1 MRINFR
7 RKYRKIHRAVL
18 VAKETLRKQPNTER
32 TALLLC
38 HALEKGMG
46 MPSVKVGF
54 GKEKAD
60 RLVNHLKTLI
70 TEGKQD
76 SYAVQESLAIL
87 KAYCDFQ
94 DQCHVEMGDIKT
106 ETIQLYQKYH
116 RYCEGGYQIL
126 SYDGEFS
133 QGSSIDY
140 ASFVNSRHS
149 MRTYSQEAISRQE
162 LLGVMELA
170 KRAPSACN
178 RQPWKFY
185 CSERAETNQKIM
197 RAVPP
202 QPFLEDIPYY
212 GVVTVDT
219 DMFSD
224 EEIYQ
229 WFINGGIFLGYL
241 GLAFHQKGIG
251 SCIFQFPV
259 FSKEA
264 ESLREAVQIPDH
276 EAIIAIVGFGK
287 YPDQAKCIRADR
299 RPNEDVVVFR

>member
-1 MRINFR
+1 MGVNIR
-7 RKYRKIHRAVL
+7 RKVRKIRRAAVL
-18 VAKETLRKQPNTER
+18 AKESIRKEPSLER

-46 MPSVKVGF
+46 MPTVKTGY
-54 GKEKAD
+54 GKEKAA
-60 RLVNHLKTLI
+60 RLISTLKKLI
-70 TEGKQD
+70 EEGKEN

-94 DQCHVEMGDIKT
+94 DQSHVELGVIKT
-106 ETIQLYQKYH
+106 EALALYETYH
-116 RYCEGGYQIL
+116 RLCLGGYQLL
-126 SYDGEFS
+126 SREEVFS
-133 QGSSIDY
+133 QGRNIDY

-149 MRTYSQEAISRQE
+149 MRTYSREAISGQE
-162 LLGVMELA
+162 VLEVIELA

-178 RQPWKFY
+178 RQPWRFY
-185 CSERAETNQKIM
+185 CSESPEMNQQIM
-197 RAVPP
+197 KAVPP
-202 QPFLEDIPYY
+202 QPFLEGIPYY
-212 GVVTVDT
+212 GVVTVDKNL
-219 DMFSD
+219 FSD

-264 ESLREAVQIPDH
+264 PTLREAVRIPDH
-276 EAIIAIVGFGK
+276 DAIIAIVGYGR
-287 YPDQAKCIRADR
+287 YPDEAKCILADR
-299 RPNEDVVVFR
+299 RPNEEIVVFR